1 MRYYKIII
9 VFIFLFYFGAQSVIA
24 DVSMTIEI
32 NNVNVNGGKI
42 YGYVFYSEA
51 AYKNKKADKTFQ
63 FNPINSVISHEI
75 NLSEGECMI
84 SIFQDNNGNGKLDM
98 GFFNIPKEPV
108 GMTNYNGGIPGNF
121 NKLRIN
127 IAHNGAKIIIP
138 LIIF

>member
-1 MRYYKIII
+1 MRYYKIIVTFM
-9 VFIFLFYFGAQSVIA
+9 VFFYFGVQSVVA
-24 DVSMTIEI
+24 DVPITIEI
-32 NNVNVNGGKI
+32 NNVNVNGGII

-51 AYKNKKADKTFQ
+51 AYKSQKADKTFQ
-63 FNPINSVISHEI
+63 FNPINLTVSGEV
-75 NLSEGECMI
+75 NLPEGECMI

-121 NKLRIN
+121 NKLKIN
-127 IAHNGAKIIIP
+127 IANNSAKIIIP